1 MLDEAGT
8 IFYGVVTEFFFF
20 FWFLFTLLCTG
31 CPGWLT
37 SKILW
42 SHDNEYVFSLN
53 ASTKFYKQSYDLKEI
68 KNFNICF
75 NIINSSV
82 LEVTDISDK
91 LSSAALMRL
100 CVWHPQNAC
109 HRHLMTCSF
118 VFSGSVERLQDAAVS
133 RGFCPHCWRCLTT
146 PSLYAFLQSSVIRFF
161 FLVGFS
167 WRLNRCNPRLK
178 IIKWDWIC
186 WGA

>member
-1 MLDEAGT
+1 MRCSHQQGACSCCFVSAADNGFGWWVILCPWTFNPRQKSLISHQKVNLLAYT
-8 IFYGVVTEFFFF
+8 SWWVVTYLGGSHAWWSRHYFLWCGDRF

-31 CPGWLT
+31 YPGWLT

-42 SHDNEYVFSLN
+42 SHDNEYVFFLN

-75 NIINSSV
+75 NIINSFV

-100 CVWHPQNAC
+100 CVWHP
-109 HRHLMTCSF
+109 
-118 VFSGSVERLQDAAVS
+118 
-133 RGFCPHCWRCLTT
+133 
-146 PSLYAFLQSSVIRFF
+146 
-161 FLVGFS
+161 
-167 WRLNRCNPRLK
+167 
-178 IIKWDWIC
+178 
-186 WGA
+186 